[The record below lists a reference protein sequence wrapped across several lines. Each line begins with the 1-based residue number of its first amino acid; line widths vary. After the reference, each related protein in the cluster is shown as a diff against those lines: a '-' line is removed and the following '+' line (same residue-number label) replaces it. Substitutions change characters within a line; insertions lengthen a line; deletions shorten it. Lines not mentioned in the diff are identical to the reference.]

1 MDRVEPA
8 RVLWIA
14 AEDHLPE
21 HARAAAALGGFALE
35 HAPGVPEAVEYL
47 KRSRM
52 DAAVACFPI
61 PEWTPAEAL
70 EELQRAGGS
79 VPLILWDAQAG
90 LADAVRLIKLGAFD
104 ILGAGAAPEEVSS
117 AVEAAIE
124 DRRSRPE
131 GGEDAD
137 EPWRRKLV
145 GSSGPFE
152 DVVEMV
158 RLVGNRRCTVLVT
171 GETGTGKEMAAQA
184 VHQAGSRGR
193 LPMVSVSCSALPEN
207 LLEAELFGHVRGAF
221 TGAINQRVGR
231 FEQANGSTLFLDEIG
246 DMPLELQ
253 AKLLRVLQE
262 REFQRLGSSETI
274 RVDVR
279 VIAATNVDL
288 LERVREGTFREDL
301 YYRLNVVPIHMPA
314 LRERRGDVAALALHF
329 IKKICNLENIPLKQ
343 ISREALERLAGH
355 SWPGNVRQLENAIE
369 RAIVL
374 SGDRSMLYPA
384 DFPLGGGA
392 PRRTLEPAKTLFV
405 HVPDDGLD
413 FDQTVGQIARSIIEQ
428 ALRKTKGNK
437 KLAADMLRLKRTTL
451 AAKLRSL
458 ETDSPDLTLM
468 ESDFL
473 HSA

>member
-14 AEDHLPE
+14 VEDHLPE
-21 HARAAAALGGFALE
+21 HAHAAASINGFTLE
-35 HAPGVPEAVEYL
+35 HATGIPEAMEYL
-47 KRSRM
+47 KRSRI
-52 DAAVACFPI
+52 DAVVACFPI
-61 PEWTPAEAL
+61 GGWNTAEAL
-70 EELQRAGGS
+70 EELQRAGGN
-79 VPLILWDAQAG
+79 VPLILWDAQTG
-90 LADAVRLIKLGAFD
+90 LADAVRLTKLGAFN
-104 ILGAGAAPEEVSS
+104 IFGSSATPEEISS

-124 DRRSRPE
+124 DRRSHSPGNE
-131 GGEDAD
+131 SAD

-152 DVVEMV
+152 EIVRMV
-158 RLVGNRRCTVLVT
+158 RLVGSRRCTVLVT

-184 VHQAGSRGR
+184 VHMAGPRGR
-193 LPMVSVSCSALPEN
+193 LPMISVCCSALPEN

-221 TGAINQRVGR
+221 TGALNQRAGR
-231 FEQANGSTLFLDEIG
+231 FEQANGSTIFLDEIG

-279 VIAATNVDL
+279 VIAATNADL
-288 LERVREGTFREDL
+288 LERIREGTFREDL

-314 LRERRGDVAALALHF
+314 LRERRGDIAALAQHF
-329 IKKICNLENIPLKQ
+329 IRKVCGLEGIPVKQ
-343 ISREALERLAGH
+343 ISRDALDRLSGY
-355 SWPGNVRQLENAIE
+355 SWPGNVRQLENVME
-369 RAIVL
+369 KAIVL
-374 SGDRSMLYPA
+374 SGERNILYPA
-384 DFPLGGGA
+384 DFQLGGGS
-392 PRRTLEPAKTLFV
+392 PRRTLEPAKAPFV

-428 ALRKTKGNK
+428 ALSKTKGNK

-458 ETDSPDLTLM
+458 ETDSLEPTLM
-468 ESDFL
+468 
-473 HSA
+473 